1 MGLEE
6 NKAAVVEA
14 IDTFN
19 DPDARRRVPRD
30 PRLRP

>member
-19 DPDARRRVPRD
+19 DPDARRRY
-30 PRLRP
+30 LESTIRP